1 MSSETTTK
9 PEEVKK
15 DETKETKKE
24 EVVVKKDR
32 KDMDLVEIIQDVVNT
47 KDFSELS
54 ISPRVMGLLK
64 RVSKKEDAKRWENV
78 EAYFK
83 IIVQDKKV
91 DAKDLPVIMSLM
103 QELFIL
109 YDGLRLRFTSKE
121 IGDLLKSVVE
131 LLVLYRLK
139 DSADLSE
146 EQRGAVMTSLDIF
159 IGLSV
164 EMIDLKAKAKQVNSR
179 LAKLVK
185 ALSCIS
191 FSSLLSLL
199 SRKKEEVKAEDKKE
213 GDDAKKEGDDA
224 KKEGESKKE
233 EPKAE
238 EKK

>member
-54 ISPRVMGLLK
+54 ISPRLMRLLK

-224 KKEGESKKE
+224 KKEET
-233 EPKAE
+233 KAD

>member
-32 KDMDLVEIIQDVVNT
+32 KDMDLVEIIQDVVST

-54 ISPRVMGLLK
+54 ISPRVMRLLK

-83 IIVQDKKV
+83 IIVQDKKI

-121 IGDLLKSVVE
+121 IGEVLKSVIE

-139 DSADLSE
+139 GSADLSE
-146 EQRGAVMTSLDIF
+146 EQRGAVMTSLDTF

-185 ALSCIS
+185 ALSC
-191 FSSLLSLL
+191 FSLSCVMSLLSK
-199 SRKKEEVKAEDKKE
+199 KKEEAKADAKAEDKKE
-213 GDDAKKEGDDA
+213 GDDAKKEETEA
-224 KKEGESKKE
+224 KKE

>member
-32 KDMDLVEIIQDVVNT
+32 KDMDLVEIIQDVVST

-54 ISPRVMGLLK
+54 ISPRVMRLLK

-121 IGDLLKSVVE
+121 IGEVLKSVIE

-139 DSADLSE
+139 DSGAFSE
-146 EQRGAVMTSLDIF
+146 EQRGAIMSSLDSF

-164 EMIDLKAKAKQVNSR
+164 EMIDLKAKAKEVNSR

-185 ALSCIS
+185 ALSCVV
-191 FSSLLSLL
+191 SLLSK
-199 SRKKEEVKAEDKKE
+199 KKEEVKAEDKKE
-213 GDDAKKEGDDA
+213 GDDAKKEETEA
-224 KKEGESKKE
+224 KKE

>member
-32 KDMDLVEIIQDVVNT
+32 KDMDLVEIIQDVVST

-54 ISPRVMGLLK
+54 ISPQVMRLLK

-109 YDGLRLRFTSKE
+109 YDDLRLRFTSKE
-121 IGDLLKSVVE
+121 IGEVLKSVIE

-139 DSADLSE
+139 DTGVFSE
-146 EQRGAVMTSLDIF
+146 EQRGAIISSLDSF

-185 ALSCIS
+185 ALSC
-191 FSSLLSLL
+191 FSLSCVMSLLSK
-199 SRKKEEVKAEDKKE
+199 KKEEAKAEDKKE
-213 GDDAKKEGDDA
+213 GDDAKKEETEA
-224 KKEGESKKE
+224 KKE

>member
-32 KDMDLVEIIQDVVNT
+32 KDMDLVEIIQDVVST

-54 ISPRVMGLLK
+54 ISPRVMRLLK

-121 IGDLLKSVVE
+121 IGEVLKSVIE

-146 EQRGAVMTSLDIF
+146 EQRGAIISSLDSF
-159 IGLSV
+159 IGLAV

-185 ALSCIS
+185 ALSC
-191 FSSLLSLL
+191 FSLSCVMSLLSK
-199 SRKKEEVKAEDKKE
+199 KKEEPKADTKDEDKKE
-213 GDDAKKEGDDA
+213 GDDAKKEEA
-224 KKEGESKKE
+224 KKE

>member
-32 KDMDLVEIIQDVVNT
+32 KYMDLVEIIQDVVST

-54 ISPRVMGLLK
+54 ISPRVMRLLK

-121 IGDLLKSVVE
+121 IGEVLKSVIE

-139 DSADLSE
+139 DTGVFSE
-146 EQRGAVMTSLDIF
+146 EQRGAIISSLDSF
-159 IGLSV
+159 IGLAV

-185 ALSCIS
+185 ALSC
-191 FSSLLSLL
+191 FSLSCVMSLLSK
-199 SRKKEEVKAEDKKE
+199 KKEEPKADTKDEDKKE
-213 GDDAKKEGDDA
+213 GDDAKKEEA
-224 KKEGESKKE
+224 KKE

>member
-32 KDMDLVEIIQDVVNT
+32 KDMDLVEIIQDVVST

-54 ISPRVMGLLK
+54 ISPRVMRLLT

-83 IIVQDKKV
+83 IIVQDRKV

-121 IGDLLKSVVE
+121 IGDVLKSVIE

-146 EQRGAVMTSLDIF
+146 EQRGAVMTSLDSF
-159 IGLSV
+159 IALSV

-199 SRKKEEVKAEDKKE
+199 SRKKKEEAKADTKAEDKKE
-213 GDDAKKEGDDA
+213 GDDAKKE
-224 KKEGESKKE
+224 E

>member
-32 KDMDLVEIIQDVVNT
+32 KDMDLVEIIQDVVST

-54 ISPRVMGLLK
+54 ISPRVMRLLK

-121 IGDLLKSVVE
+121 IGEVLKSVIE

-139 DSADLSE
+139 DSGAFSE
-146 EQRGAVMTSLDIF
+146 EQMGAIMSSLDSF

-164 EMIDLKAKAKQVNSR
+164 EMIDLKAKAKEVNSR

-185 ALSCIS
+185 ALSC
-191 FSSLLSLL
+191 FSLSCVVSLLSK
-199 SRKKEEVKAEDKKE
+199 KKEEAKAEDKKE
-213 GDDAKKEGDDA
+213 GDDAKKEETEA
-224 KKEGESKKE
+224 KKE

>member
-32 KDMDLVEIIQDVVNT
+32 KDMDLVEIIQDVVST
-47 KDFSELS
+47 KDLSELS
-54 ISPRVMGLLK
+54 ISPRVMRLLK

-83 IIVQDKKV
+83 IIVQDNKI

-121 IGDLLKSVVE
+121 IGEVLKSVIE

-139 DSADLSE
+139 DTGVFSE
-146 EQRGAVMTSLDIF
+146 EQRGAIISSLDSF
-159 IGLSV
+159 IGLAV

-185 ALSCIS
+185 ALPCFSLSCVM
-191 FSSLLSLL
+191 SLLSK
-199 SRKKEEVKAEDKKE
+199 KKEEAKADTKDEDKKE
-213 GDDAKKEGDDA
+213 GGDAKKEEA
-224 KKEGESKKE
+224 KKE

>member
-32 KDMDLVEIIQDVVNT
+32 KDMDLVEIIQDVVST

-54 ISPRVMGLLK
+54 ISPRVMRLLT

-121 IGDLLKSVVE
+121 IGEVLKSVIE

-146 EQRGAVMTSLDIF
+146 EQRGAVMTSLDTF

-199 SRKKEEVKAEDKKE
+199 SRKKEEAKAEDKKE
-213 GDDAKKEGDDA
+213 GDDTKKEGDA
-224 KKEGESKKE
+224 KKE
-233 EPKAE
+233 EPKVE

>member
-32 KDMDLVEIIQDVVNT
+32 KDMDLVEIIQDVVST

-54 ISPRVMGLLK
+54 ISPRVMRLLK
-64 RVSKKEDAKRWENV
+64 RVSKKEDTKRWENV

-121 IGDLLKSVVE
+121 IGEVLKSVIE

-139 DSADLSE
+139 DSGALSE
-146 EQRGAVMTSLDIF
+146 EQRGAIMSSLDSF

-164 EMIDLKAKAKQVNSR
+164 EMIDLKAKAKEVNSR

-185 ALSCIS
+185 ALSCVV
-191 FSSLLSLL
+191 SLLSK
-199 SRKKEEVKAEDKKE
+199 KKEEVKAEDKKE
-213 GDDAKKEGDDA
+213 GDDAKKEETEA
-224 KKEGESKKE
+224 KKE

>member
-32 KDMDLVEIIQDVVNT
+32 KDMDLVEIIQDVVST

-54 ISPRVMGLLK
+54 ISPRVMRLLT

-121 IGDLLKSVVE
+121 IGDVLKSVVE

-146 EQRGAVMTSLDIF
+146 EQRGVVMTSLDSF
-159 IGLSV
+159 IALSV

-199 SRKKEEVKAEDKKE
+199 SRKKEEAKAEDKKE
-213 GDDAKKEGDDA
+213 GDDAKKEGDEA
-224 KKEGESKKE
+224 KKE
-233 EPKAE
+233 EPKVE

>member
-32 KDMDLVEIIQDVVNT
+32 KDMDLVEIIQDVVST

-54 ISPRVMGLLK
+54 ISPRVMRLLK

-121 IGDLLKSVVE
+121 IGEVLKSVIE

-139 DSADLSE
+139 DTGAFSE
-146 EQRGAVMTSLDIF
+146 EQRGAIMTSLDSF
-159 IGLSV
+159 IGLAV

-185 ALSCIS
+185 ALSC
-191 FSSLLSLL
+191 FSLSCVMSLLSK
-199 SRKKEEVKAEDKKE
+199 KKEAKAEDKKE
-213 GDDAKKEGDDA
+213 GDDAKKEGDDT
-224 KKEGESKKE
+224 KKEEAKKE

>member
-32 KDMDLVEIIQDVVNT
+32 KDMDLVEIIQDVVST

-54 ISPRVMGLLK
+54 ISPRVMRLLK

-83 IIVQDKKV
+83 IIVQDKKI

-121 IGDLLKSVVE
+121 IGEVLKSVIE

-139 DSADLSE
+139 DTGVFSE
-146 EQRGAVMTSLDIF
+146 EQRGAIISSLDSF
-159 IGLSV
+159 IGLAV

-185 ALSCIS
+185 ALSC
-191 FSSLLSLL
+191 FSLSCVMSLLSK
-199 SRKKEEVKAEDKKE
+199 KKEEAKADTKDEDKKE
-213 GDDAKKEGDDA
+213 GDDAKKEETEA
-224 KKEGESKKE
+224 KKE